1 MKKLLLLFWVSFI
14 FNGVSAQII
23 EECDD
28 PNTIVLSSF
37 CGDACVVC
45 DINGYS
51 GTNASMT
58 LGEAP
63 PGFCAGQLHN
73 TQWVGFVAGSTS
85 LSLSIAVF
93 NCNVD
98 QNGDGQNE
106 GLQIG
111 IYNTTDCSNF
121 SLVSNCDDQVP
132 DNTSQVFNTTS
143 PLTVGG
149 IYFLVIDG
157 AYGDICDFTVTV
169 LSGSTTAPPVA
180 QVVPNIVAPATV
192 CQGGVLNVSVNPP
205 IAGAGAYYWTLD
217 GDDAGTDLNSAISF
231 PSELGTYTLCVD
243 PYNPCYSGLQGCV
256 TVEVV
261 EPVPQQ
267 LSEVICEGE
276 TFNLAGQTF
285 TDAGDYDVYVTVP
298 NNCDLVFELSLDVVP
313 IAETYLDIEICNGT
327 FYQVGSSEF
336 SQDGDYEVVL
346 SAPGSGCDSIV
357 YLSLTLIGT
366 FETTQLEETICAGQ
380 SYAIGGNLLT
390 QSGNYFYQLQDEVGC
405 DSLVDLQ
412 LTVLPRP
419 TSMTNATIC
428 TGQSYAF
435 NGTNYSA
442 SGTYSATFPRPSG
455 CDSVATLNLSVV
467 SSVMT
472 NLNPTICA
480 GESYAVGPNTYST
493 AGNYTV
499 NLTAANGCDSIVRL
513 NLLVVQPVVQTA
525 TASVCQGETFTVDGN
540 TFSTAGTYNL
550 PYTAASGCDSIY
562 RLTLTVLPN
571 VSQTIS
577 PSICAGDTYSFGG
590 QSFSTAGTYT
600 VVLPASNGCDS
611 TTTINLAVDNVIN
624 TSQDI
629 QLCAGESITIDNT
642 TLTTTGTYNFAYQSV
657 AGCDSLVAINLQV
670 AGPIVTNLNA
680 TICQGTTYPLGAQTF
695 NSAGNYSVTLPA
707 ANGCDSTVNLQLAV
721 TPPPVSTT
729 TANICQGQAYP
740 FNGQSYT
747 ASGTYTANL
756 TTPAGCDS
764 IAQLELVVTSTITN
778 TITPLICTG
787 TSYSIGGDNLTT
799 AGTYTYT
806 FPSSADCDSVVTV
819 NLQVENAIITPLD
832 ITICEGETY
841 TVGNSNYTSTGD
853 YQDSFIT
860 PDGCDSLVQLALT
873 VTPTLTTNIT
883 TRICTGET
891 YTVGTTPY
899 SSTGNFTNTLTA
911 ASGCDS
917 VVTLNLTVVNIPNT
931 SVSAAICDGGSYT
944 IGGNT
949 YTTAGQYTIPLT
961 SVDGCDSTIVL
972 DLVVTDF
979 YETNLNITRCEGASY
994 TVGINTYTTTGNY
1007 QDMFQSQDGCDS
1019 IVNLAL
1025 VINPLL
1031 SETLNVALCD
1041 GESYTVAGMSYS
1053 TTGTYQQT
1061 VPSVV
1066 TGCDSTI
1073 TLNLVINPVP
1083 QTTLD
1088 ETICAGESVSVG
1100 SSVYTQTGN
1109 YSDNLQTTAGCDSI
1123 VALNLTVIPLAETSL
1138 TEVICAGESV
1148 VVGSDTFSA
1157 SGQYTVLL
1165 TAQSSGCDSIVYLDL
1180 TVNPLP
1186 VTDLTATICAGESY
1200 TIDGVAYAATGTYQE
1215 VVPALLT
1222 GCDSTINLNLVVHPV
1237 YDEFLTATICEGE
1250 SVAVGDIV
1258 YTQSGVW
1265 PTLLVSGQGCDS
1277 LVTLNLTVNSIQETN
1292 LTETICAGDS
1302 YTVGTTNYTTTGSY
1316 TQTLAS
1322 TDTGCDS
1329 IVNLALTALA
1339 PIETFLTEA
1348 ICTGETYTVGAETYA
1363 TTGNYQVTLIA
1374 AGSGCDSTV
1383 YLDLLVNE
1391 VFTTTLTETICTD
1404 ESFAMGGQNYS
1415 ATGTYQANL
1424 LTTVGCD
1431 STVILNLTVA
1441 PCALT
1446 VASSTV
1452 ANNCQGDAAGEINFS
1467 ISVGTAPYTFT
1478 WNSLVGGLSGSGS
1491 IAANNQPTNLMG
1503 LPAGDYRILVTDAN
1517 GVMAILT
1524 ATVSEPPALALQLEA
1539 ATYGAFELS
1548 CAEVADGRLTATVTG
1563 GTAPYSYTW
1572 SNGADAAIANDLA
1585 AGTYSLT
1592 VSDALGC
1599 TTAASSILVAPPAL
1613 TAALAIATPVCDN
1626 LNGGN
1631 ISAEAVNGGTG
1642 PYLFAL
1648 DGDAFRPLSL
1658 FTGVS
1663 VGTHTVTVQDANGC
1677 VWEQAAGV
1685 AAAPELT
1692 VNLGPDLELIYGDS
1706 IELLA
1711 NTSYPVA
1718 DYKWAGEAIISCDT
1732 CATPLIKPTQ
1742 SGQYS
1747 VTVIDENGCTATDRI
1762 TVLMRKVRDVY
1773 IPTAFSPDG
1782 DQINDNFL
1790 IYGGSQVVSIKSF
1803 YVFNRWGEAVYK
1815 GQDFAPNNTNMGWDG
1830 MHRGQPLNAG
1840 VYIYMAEITFT
1851 DGETILYKGDVMLMR

>member
-1 MKKLLLLFWVSFI
+1 MRKLLLLFWVSFI
-14 FNGVSAQII
+14 FSGVSAQII
-23 EECDD
+23 EECND

-51 GTNASMT
+51 GNNSSMV

-85 LSLSIAVF
+85 LSLSIAVY
-93 NCNVD
+93 NCTLD

-111 IYNTTDCSNF
+111 IYNTTDCSSY

-132 DNTSQVFNTTS
+132 DNTSQVFTNTT
-143 PLTVGG
+143 PLIIGG

-157 AYGDICDFTVTV
+157 AFGDICDFTVTV
-169 LSGSTTAPPVA
+169 ISGSTTAPPVA

-205 IAGAGAYYWTLD
+205 ISGAGAYYWTLD
-217 GDDAGTDLNSAISF
+217 GDEAGTDRNSAISF

-243 PYNPCYSGLQGCV
+243 PYNPCYSGLQNCV

-261 EPVPQQ
+261 EPIPQL

-276 TFNLAGQTF
+276 SYSLGGQSF
-285 TDAGDYDVYVTVP
+285 TEPGDYDVLIPVP
-298 NNCDLVFELSLDVVP
+298 NNCDLVFELSLEVIPTV
-313 IAETYLDIEICNGT
+313 ETYLDIEICNNT
-327 FYQVGSSEF
+327 FYQVGSSQF
-336 SQDGDYEVVL
+336 SQDGDYEIVL

-366 FETTQLEETICAGQ
+366 FGTTQLNETICAGQ

-390 QSGNYFYQLQDEVGC
+390 QSGSYFYQLQDEVGC

-419 TSMTNATIC
+419 TSTTNATIC
-428 TGQSYAF
+428 TGQSYSF
-435 NGTNYSA
+435 NGTNYS
-442 SGTYSATFPRPSG
+442 SPGTYSATFPRPSG

-472 NLNPTICA
+472 NLNPSICA
-480 GESYAVGPNTYST
+480 GESYVVGPNTYST
-493 AGNYTV
+493 AGNYTI

-513 NLLVVQPVVQTA
+513 NLAVLQPVVQTA
-525 TASVCQGETFTVDGN
+525 TASVCQGDSYTINGN
-540 TFSTAGTYNL
+540 TFSAAGTYNL

-571 VSQTIS
+571 VTRTIS
-577 PSICAGDTYSFGG
+577 PSICVGETYGFGG
-590 QSFSTAGTYT
+590 QSFSAAGTYT

-611 TTTINLAVDNVIN
+611 ITTINLAVDDVIN
-624 TSQDI
+624 TSQNI

-642 TLTTTGTYNFAYQSV
+642 TLTATGTYNFAYQSV

-670 AGPIVTNLNA
+670 AGPIVTNLNI
-680 TICQGTTYPLGAQTF
+680 TICQGTTYPVGAQTF

-721 TPPPVSTT
+721 TQPPVSTT
-729 TANICQGQAYP
+729 TASICQGQTYP

-747 ASGTYTANL
+747 TSGMYTANL

-764 IAQLELVVTSTITN
+764 IAQLNLMVTSIITN
-778 TITPLICTG
+778 TIAPIICIG
-787 TSYSIGGDNLTT
+787 SSYSIGGDNLTT

-806 FPSSADCDSVVTV
+806 FPSSAGCDSVVTV
-819 NLQVENAIITPLD
+819 NLQVENAIITPLTV
-832 ITICEGETY
+832 TICEGEQY
-841 TVGNSNYTSTGD
+841 TVGSSSYSSTGD
-853 YQDSFIT
+853 YQDSFVT

-873 VTPTLTTNIT
+873 VIPTFTQSIT
-883 TRICTGET
+883 TRICAGET

-899 SSTGNFTNTLTA
+899 SSTGSFTNTLTA

-944 IGGNT
+944 ISENT

-961 SVDGCDSTIVL
+961 SVDGCDSIIVL
-972 DLVVTDF
+972 DLIVTDF

-994 TVGINTYTTTGNY
+994 TVGLNTYTTTGNY
-1007 QDMFQSQDGCDS
+1007 QDIFQSQDGCDS

-1031 SETLNVALCD
+1031 SETLNVTLCD
-1041 GESYTVAGMSYS
+1041 GESYTVAGVPY
-1053 TTGTYQQT
+1053 TTAGTYQQT

-1073 TLNLVINPVP
+1073 TLNLVVNPVA
-1083 QTTLD
+1083 QTTLT
-1088 ETICAGESVSVG
+1088 ETICAGESVNVG

-1123 VALNLTVIPLAETSL
+1123 VALNLTVIPLAETTL

-1148 VVGSDTFSA
+1148 VVGSDTFTA

-1165 TAQSSGCDSIVYLDL
+1165 TAPSSGCDSVIYLDL
-1180 TVNPLP
+1180 TVNALP
-1186 VTDLTATICAGESY
+1186 VTDLTATVCAGESY
-1200 TIDGVAYAATGTYQE
+1200 TIGGVAYAATGTYQE
-1215 VVPALLT
+1215 VVPSLLT
-1222 GCDSTINLNLVVHPV
+1222 GCDSTINLNLVVNPV
-1237 YDEFLTATICEGE
+1237 YDEVLTAIICDGE
-1250 SVAVGDIV
+1250 NVAIGNIV

-1265 PTLLVSGQGCDS
+1265 PTLLVSSQGCDS
-1277 LVTLNLTVNSIQETN
+1277 LVTLDLTVNSIRETN
-1292 LTETICAGDS
+1292 LTETICAGES
-1302 YTVGTTNYTTTGSY
+1302 YSVGTTNYTTTGSY
-1316 TQTLAS
+1316 TQTLVAAS
-1322 TDTGCDS
+1322 TGCDS

-1348 ICTGETYTVGAETYA
+1348 ICAGESYTVGAQTYA
-1363 TTGNYQVTLIA
+1363 TTGNYSVTLTA
-1374 AGSGCDSTV
+1374 AGSGCDSTI

-1391 VFTTTLTETICTD
+1391 VFTTTLTETICND
-1404 ESFAMGGQNYS
+1404 ESFAIGGQSYTN
-1415 ATGTYQANL
+1415 TGTYQANL
-1424 LTTVGCD
+1424 STVAGCD

-1446 VASSTV
+1446 VSSSIV
-1452 ANNCQGDAAGEINFS
+1452 DNDCQGDTAGEINFS
-1467 ISVGTAPYTFT
+1467 ISVGTAPYSFT
-1478 WNSLVGGLSGSGS
+1478 WNSLVGGLSGNGN
-1491 IAANNQPTNLMG
+1491 IAANNQLASLTG
-1503 LPAGDYRILVTDAN
+1503 LPAGNYRILVTDAN
-1517 GVMAILT
+1517 GVMDILT

-1539 ATYGAFELS
+1539 DTYGAFELS
-1548 CAEVADGRLTATVTG
+1548 CADVADGSLTARVTG
-1563 GTAPYSYTW
+1563 GTPPYTYTW
-1572 SNGADAAIANDLA
+1572 SNGTAAAITSDLA

-1592 VSDALGC
+1592 VSDASGC
-1599 TTAASSILVAPPAL
+1599 TTVASSILAAPPAL
-1613 TAALAIATPVCDN
+1613 AAALTIATPVCDD
-1626 LNGGN
+1626 LNGG
-1631 ISAEAVNGGTG
+1631 SVSVEAVNGGTG

-1648 DGDAFRPLSL
+1648 DGGAFRTLSL
-1658 FTGVS
+1658 FTGVP

-1677 VWEQAAGV
+1677 VWEQAAEV
-1685 AAAPELT
+1685 APAPELT
-1692 VNLGPDLELIYGDS
+1692 VELGADLELAYGDS
-1706 IELLA
+1706 IQLLA
-1711 NTSYPVA
+1711 TTSYPVA
-1718 DYKWAGEAIISCDT
+1718 SYKWTGEAIISCDT
-1732 CATPLIKPTQ
+1732 CATPLIKPEQ
-1742 SGQYS
+1742 SGQYT

-1762 TVLMRKVRDVY
+1762 TVLVRKVRDVY

-1782 DQINDNFL
+1782 DEINDNFL
-1790 IYGGSQVVSIKSF
+1790 IYGGSQVVSIRSF
-1803 YVFNRWGEAVYK
+1803 SVFNRWGEAVYE
-1815 GQDFAPNNTNMGWDG
+1815 GQDFTPNNPDMGWDG
-1830 MHRGQPLNAG
+1830 THRGQPLNAG